1 MVAITTRRAVARGFG
16 SVLVVWGSWL
26 VLMCGANLATPLYAV
41 YRQRFGFSSLVLTTV
56 FAAYAIALIPSLLVF
71 GQLSDR
77 FGRRRVMAAGLA
89 ISTGGLA
96 LFAFAAGPAWLYG
109 ARVVQGIAVGMISG
123 AATAALVELDPDD
136 DSRRAA
142 FLAALAQAGGSGL
155 GPIVA
160 GVLAQWAPAPRQ
172 LCFLVVLGVT
182 LVAIAVVLRLD
193 ESARDTGGRWHITRP
208 RVPHEIRAAFARVS
222 LTAAALW
229 AMAALYLSVV
239 PSYSAKLLDTRNLA
253 LLGTIAA
260 LVLLVSCLA
269 QAVARRGSW
278 TGRGQPVGLALLG
291 ASVVAL
297 VLAAPFASLA
307 LIVAG
312 AVLAGA
318 GHGLGFVDAQDE
330 LNRIA
335 PAERR
340 GEVTA
345 AFLTCIYAL
354 VASSVISVGLLDEW
368 LSLSVSVAAVAIAL
382 GGTGLAAM
390 LWHRAVRRG
399 SC

>member
-16 SVLVVWGSWL
+16 PVLVVWGSWL

-96 LFAFAAGPAWLYG
+96 LFAFAADPAWLYG
-109 ARVVQGIAVGMISG
+109 ARLAQGIAVGMISG